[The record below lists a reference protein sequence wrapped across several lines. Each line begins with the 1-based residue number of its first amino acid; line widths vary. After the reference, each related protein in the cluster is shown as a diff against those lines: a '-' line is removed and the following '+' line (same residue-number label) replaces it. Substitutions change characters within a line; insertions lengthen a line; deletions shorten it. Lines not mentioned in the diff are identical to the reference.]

1 VKKTIAIAF
10 AAVLVSISGA
20 ALAQPGAGPVRPYGP
35 AGCGLGSVIL
45 GNNPGFVQVFAAT
58 TNGTFGTQ
66 TFGITSGT
74 SNCINPTPGMAS
86 ARSFSETN
94 RAAMSKDIAR
104 GRGETIATL
113 TTLGGCKDPAAVGAS
128 LQKNFRRVVPNAEV
142 SDRAFGSNVVGVL
155 TSDAS
160 LSCKKLASV
169 AKR

>member
-1 VKKTIAIAF
+1 MKKTLVIAF

-20 ALAQPGAGPVRPYGP
+20 ALAQSGPSRPYGP

-58 TNGTFGTQ
+58 TNDTFGTQ

-128 LQKNFRRVVPNAEV
+128 LQKNFRRVVPSAEV
-142 SDRAFGSNVVGVL
+142 SDRAFGSNVVEVL
-155 TSDAS
+155 ASDAS
-160 LSCKKLASV
+160 LTCKKLASV